1 MKTIKIPDET
11 FAFLAYTARQD
22 VTLPALLVDYLKW
35 DRYTKA
41 EIKAH
46 LDALNDACNKACAK
60 ARK

>member
-1 MKTIKIPDET
+1 MKTIKIPDGT